1 MKLKHALI
9 PYVLIIVILP
19 AILYHLGS
27 PFGLPQS
34 TWDWILD
41 GLMAAVT
48 VVGLAAVIIDRKK
61 KFRGWIALL
70 VLLIFFLLP
79 QLFLWKTQD
88 RGFVI
93 LRQIYR
99 FSMLYVTLF
108 IIPMEIHLRRKELCI
123 LIGCFVVYGLI
134 CCAYEIVRHPTFWD
148 SMSFFT
154 GKATSGVESFFD
166 QKNRF
171 GGYLALW
178 IILCIFAVE
187 LSENKLWII
196 PAVIFGVFLVATE
209 SRGGLLL
216 TGVFILVML
225 FSYHKRL
232 GFSNTVMIFLDIAVV
247 LALLFLIPTTREF
260 IFSIIDVDRGV
271 TGRDEIWQ
279 VAWDYY
285 LESNPLFGHGV
296 GVEIERIMIER
307 ISANVSTHNVY
318 LYILNSGGISLVIF
332 YVLSYIIILN
342 HPCYRHHYLIPLL
355 IATLA
360 YGFFELACIPFDFW
374 HLSNMFTVCLFFIP
388 GSSGLR
394 EHHHQH
400 HHNRSNKSHRKSGLV
415 IYSPEGRFDYE
426 SELDKTPV
434 QSEKPQDEETP
445 EKTDSSTDDFDF
457 EKAVAEEKARLGI
470 DETENNQTPV
480 RPNGNQMYGSPY
492 GSGMPGQPY
501 GNQMY
506 GSPYGSMMPGQPYGN
521 QMPGSPYGSGM
532 PGQPYGNQMPGL
544 PYGSGMP
551 GRPYGNQMPGSPYG
565 NGMSGQPSNNQN
577 NNSGSPS

>member
-19 AILYHLGS
+19 AILFHVGS
-27 PFGLPQS
+27 PFGIPLS

-48 VVGLAAVIIDRKK
+48 VIGLAAVIINRKK
-61 KFRGWIALL
+61 KFKGWKALL

-88 RGFVI
+88 RGFNI

-99 FSMLYVTLF
+99 FSMLYITLF

-134 CCAYEIVRHPTFWD
+134 CCAYEIIRHPTFWD
-148 SMSFFT
+148 SMAFFDNR
-154 GKATSGVESFFD
+154 SRLGVESFFE

-178 IILCIFAVE
+178 IILCIFAVQI
-187 LSENKLWII
+187 SESKLWLI

-216 TGVFILVML
+216 VGVFIIAML
-225 FSYHKRL
+225 FSYRKRL
-232 GFSNTVMIFLDIAVV
+232 GTSNTVMIFLDIVVV
-247 LALLFLIPTTREF
+247 LALLWLIPTTRNF
-260 IFSIIDVDRGV
+260 INSIIDVDRGV
-271 TGRDEIWQ
+271 TGRDKIWQ
-279 VAWDYY
+279 VAFDYF
-285 LESNPLFGHGV
+285 LESNPLLGHGI
-296 GVEIERIMIER
+296 GVQIEKVMIER
-307 ISANVSTHNVY
+307 ISSNVSTHNVY
-318 LYILNSGGISLVIF
+318 LYILNSGGICLVIF
-332 YVLSYIIILN
+332 YVLSYFIILN

-394 EHHHQH
+394 EHHSQH
-400 HHNRSNKSHRKSGLV
+400 HRHHHGSDKSHRKSGMV

-426 SELDKTPV
+426 SELENTPA
-434 QSEKPQDEETP
+434 QSEEPQDSTAP
-445 EKTDSSTDDFDF
+445 EKTDASTDDFDF
-457 EKAVAEEKARLGI
+457 EKAVAEEKARLGMNAA
-470 DETENNQTPV
+470 ENDQTPA

-492 GSGMPGQPY
+492 GSGMPGVPY
-501 GNQMY
+501 GN
-506 GSPYGSMMPGQPYGN
+506 
-521 QMPGSPYGSGM
+521 GM
-532 PGQPYGNQMPGL
+532 PGQPYGNQMPGA
-544 PYGSGMP
+544 PYGNQMYGQPYGNQTPGAPYGNGMP
-551 GRPYGNQMPGSPYG
+551 GQPYGNQMPGQPYDS
-565 NGMSGQPSNNQN
+565 GMSGQPSGDQN
-577 NNSGSPS
+577 NDSGSQS